1 MNDIKKIRVRAPS
14 GRIVVRTKRER
25 YGTIVCANCKKPLRG
40 VANIRKLSKTEK
52 IPSRIYGGYLCSGCT
67 KEILREKARKI

>member
-1 MNDIKKIRVRAPS
+1 VNDIKKIRVRAPS

-25 YGTIVCANCKKPLRG
+25 YGTILCANCKKPLRG
-40 VANIRKLSKTEK
+40 ISNTRKLSKTEK